1 MKTESL
7 NTPFFNNKY
16 VGGMTNKMT
25 RKRLLRNIMTRY
37 KSLAKT
43 RARHIQGGYKK
54 TKKRKH

>member
-1 MKTESL
+1 M

-16 VGGMTNKMT
+16 VGGTTNKMT

-43 RARHIQGGYKK
+43 RARHGGSTIKTKKRK

>member
-1 MKTESL
+1 M
-7 NTPFFNNKY
+7 NTPAFFNNKY

-43 RARHIQGGYKK
+43 RARQGGYKK
-54 TKKRKH
+54 TKKNKKH